1 MDNVVITNINL
12 EKLAPELEKHENEW
26 VAISD
31 DNRIVANGSTYREAA
46 DRVQNKENVVLFKVP
61 QLNVSLAP

>member
-1 MDNVVITNINL
+1 MNTKNITNINL
-12 EKLAPELEKHENEW
+12 EKLALELEKHENEW

-31 DNRIVANGSTYREAA
+31 ENRIIANGSTYRETA
-46 DRVQNKENVVLFKVP
+46 DRVQDKENVVLFKVP